1 MANTVSSRP
10 SGEWFFAGLAS
21 SFPNITASTSR
32 EPYFKLA
39 WPQPCKAG
47 DPSQAQAPGCKV
59 FHPKPSQTHPSSSVP
74 PPPPASPPPLSPMA
88 VEEVDID
95 AAPGEDA
102 WRMREQVVVFQYE
115 GTFHAVDHAC
125 PHRAYSLSSGQ
136 PFDIEDAGR
145 VVGQA
150 IRCKGHSFAF
160 ELSTG
165 IGDRGEYRLGVW
177 DVALRHCR
185 ENSEAK
191 ADARSVE
198 LVDDRGETS
207 RAGQV
212 EVGRGT
218 GEREVWVRR
227 RNRGAHGPGQPK

>member
-1 MANTVSSRP
+1 MANTIPSRP
-10 SGEWFFAGLAS
+10 SDEWFFAGLAS
-21 SFPNITASTSR
+21 SFPNITATTAR
-32 EPYFKLA
+32 EPYFRLA

-47 DPSQAQAPGCKV
+47 DPSQKVPGCKV
-59 FHPKPSQTHPSSSVP
+59 FHPAAPKAASRAQDDIHPSVRVVP
-74 PPPPASPPPLSPMA
+74 PPSPTPTVA
-88 VEEVDID
+88 VSVAQQVDIE

-102 WRMREQVVVFQYE
+102 WAMREQVLVFQYQ

-125 PHRAYSLSSGQ
+125 PHRAYSLSWGQ

-177 DVALRHCR
+177 DVELRARQSR
-185 ENSEAK
+185 ENSV
-191 ADARSVE
+191 SVGE
-198 LVDDRGETS
+198 ETGET
-207 RAGQV
+207 G
-212 EVGRGT
+212 
-218 GEREVWVRR
+218 GEREGKVAVEAGETEVWVRR
-227 RNRGAHGPGQPK
+227 RKRPGQDPSRVG